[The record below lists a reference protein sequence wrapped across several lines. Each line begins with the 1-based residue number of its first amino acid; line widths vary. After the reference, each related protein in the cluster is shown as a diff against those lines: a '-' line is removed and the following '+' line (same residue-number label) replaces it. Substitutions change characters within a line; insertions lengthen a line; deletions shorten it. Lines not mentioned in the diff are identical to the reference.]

1 MEPRRQHG
9 AHTLLIR
16 SFLPPVARSPTPHAL
31 IQARCFLKPESS
43 DSSSPSNSAQP
54 RVELPVTCGKSVLL
68 INIFDAA
75 DEVLH
80 ALFCYGFCVAM

>member
-1 MEPRRQHG
+1 VEPRRQHG
-9 AHTLLIR
+9 AHMLPLC
-16 SFLPPVARSPTPHAL
+16 SFPPPVLLLSAPHAL
-31 IQARCFLKPESS
+31 LQARCFIKPESS
-43 DSSSPSNSAQP
+43 DASSPSNAAQP